1 MMNRFDL
8 FKTNRT
14 AMRKSI
20 VFLFITITTTF
31 SLPAQNTEAAK
42 KLLDEVSAKIA
53 SFKTMTFDF
62 DYVLENRQENI
73 KQETNGSVTVSG
85 DRYKL
90 LFLGAEQL
98 YDGEKTY
105 TIVPENEEIT
115 IETKDEAED
124 VGINPSKLLYFYKE
138 GYAFQWDIKQN
149 VMGRNIQFI
158 KLIPMDENKD
168 INYLLLGID
177 TIKKTIYRLIEIG
190 FNQTRTTLTIS
201 NFIPDVKLAANF
213 FTFDPALYPDYYIN
227 Q

>member
-1 MMNRFDL
+1 
-8 FKTNRT
+8 
-14 AMRKSI
+14 MRKSI
-20 VFLFITITTTF
+20 VFLFFTLTTTF
-31 SLPAQNTEAAK
+31 SLQAQNTEAAK

-168 INYLLLGID
+168 INYLLLCID

-190 FNQTRTTLTIS
+190 SNQTRTTLTIS

>member
-1 MMNRFDL
+1 MLIKNKISMRISFVPL
-8 FKTNRT
+8 FLIFCFTLQLN
-14 AMRKSI
+14 
-20 VFLFITITTTF
+20 
-31 SLPAQNTEAAK
+31 AQDTEAAK
-42 KLLDEVSAKIA
+42 KLLDQVSDNIA
-53 SFKTMTFDF
+53 SFKTMKFDF

-73 KQETNGSVTVSG
+73 KQETEGSVIVSG

-98 YDGEKTY
+98 FDGQKTY

-115 IETKDEAED
+115 IENLNETED
-124 VGINPSKLLYFYKE
+124 IGINPSKLLYFYKE

-158 KLIPMDENKD
+158 RLIPTEENKD
-168 INYLLLGID
+168 VNYLLLGID

-190 FNQTRTTLTIS
+190 ANETRTTLTIS
-201 NFIPDVKLAANF
+201 NFTADVELADNF
-213 FTFDPALYPDYYIN
+213 FTFDPSLYPDYYIN

>member
-1 MMNRFDL
+1 
-8 FKTNRT
+8 
-14 AMRKSI
+14 MRKSI
-20 VFLFITITTTF
+20 VFLFFTLTTTF
-31 SLPAQNTEAAK
+31 SLQSQNTEAAK

-149 VMGRNIQFI
+149 VIGRNIQFI

-190 FNQTRTTLTIS
+190 SNQTRTTLTIS

>member
-1 MMNRFDL
+1 
-8 FKTNRT
+8 
-14 AMRKSI
+14 MRKSI
-20 VFLFITITTTF
+20 VFLFITLTTTF
-31 SLPAQNTEAAK
+31 SLQAQNTEAAK

-190 FNQTRTTLTIS
+190 SNQTRTTLTIS